1 MAQPNSDID
10 VLIDV
15 KNAYFQG
22 NYQQCINEAQK
33 LKGLTIE
40 QSNLRDAFVYR
51 AYIVQKKF
59 SVVMDEITSSSPPEL
74 QAIRVL
80 AEFLSFPSR
89 RDSIV
94 DKMDKQMSSGFEADN
109 STMITVAAMIYH
121 HVGNYESALRV
132 LHQGDHLECSALTI
146 QTLLAFDRV
155 DLARKEL
162 KSMQEKD
169 EDAILTQLATVWVNL
184 FSGGDKYQEAVYI
197 TQEIIDKYGST
208 PLLLNLLACCYSG
221 QGKYE
226 DVETVLQES
235 LDKDPNNV
243 DTLINLF
250 VNSSYV
256 GKTPE
261 VANRYFSQLKD
272 AHGNHPF
279 VQNYFKKESDFDRV
293 SKIFHHA

>member
-1 MAQPNSDID
+1 MAQNSDVD

-15 KNAYFQG
+15 KNAYFIG

-33 LKGLTIE
+33 LKGLTVE

-59 SVVMDEITSSSPPEL
+59 SVVIDEITPSSTPEL
-74 QAIRVL
+74 QSIRLL
-80 AEFLSFPSR
+80 AEFLSFPSK
-89 RDSIV
+89 RDAIV
-94 DKMDKQMSSGFEADN
+94 EKIDKQMSSGFDADN
-109 STMITVAAMIYH
+109 ATMITVAAMIYH
-121 HVGNYESALRV
+121 HVANYEAALRV

-146 QTLLAFDRV
+146 QSLLAIDRV

-162 KSMQEKD
+162 KSMIEKD
-169 EDAILTQLATVWVNL
+169 EDAMLTQLATVWVNL
-184 FSGGDKYQEAVYI
+184 FTGGEKLQEAFYI
-197 TQEIIDKYGST
+197 TQEISDKYGST
-208 PLLLNLLACCYSG
+208 PLLLNLLACCYAA
-221 QGKYE
+221 QGKYH

-235 LDKDPNNV
+235 LDKDPNNA

-250 VNSSYV
+250 VNSNYV

-272 AHGNHPF
+272 AHANHPF
-279 VQNYFKKESDFDRV
+279 VQNYYKKENEFDRV
-293 SKIFHHA
+293 SKIFQHA